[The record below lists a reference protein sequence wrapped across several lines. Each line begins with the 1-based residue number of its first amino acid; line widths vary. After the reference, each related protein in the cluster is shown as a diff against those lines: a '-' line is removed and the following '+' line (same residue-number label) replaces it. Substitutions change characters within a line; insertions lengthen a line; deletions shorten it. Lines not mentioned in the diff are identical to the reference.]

1 MKRREFIAAI
11 GAAAVWPLDATAQQT
26 DTDAAAFPNR
36 AIKIVVPFPAGGP
49 SDVLARMIGQ
59 RMAEDWGQPVL
70 IENRVGAN
78 TIIGAQ
84 AVQKAPPDGYTLL
97 MAIDSTLTMNQY
109 LYRNLPYDP
118 FNDFVPI
125 TLVAKTMMFMFVNAA
140 SDIVSL
146 KDLIAKAKAQPGK
159 LNFGAGTI
167 TSKLMGHLMNKALGI
182 DTVLI
187 SYNGSAEV
195 TQGLLTRSVDFT
207 YDGPSAAMSLI
218 QGGQFRILAK
228 FDNRPFPRLQTSRH
242 FRQLQISLILMNLQF
257 GSALSP
263 QKVPRMPS
271 LISCSAKWQKSLR
284 NLLSRAKP
292 MPPGCSR
299 SRRQARNLPHSFGR
313 KLNGGVRSRS
323 NPVSNTTDQSAGL
336 TAPG

>member
-1 MKRREFIAAI
+1 MRRRKFITLLS
-11 GAAAVWPLDATAQQT
+11 GAAAVLSQSWPLPARAQQS
-26 DTDAAAFPNR
+26 DEDVGAFPNR
-36 AIKIVVPFPAGGP
+36 TIKIVVPFPAGGP

-59 RMAEDWGQPVL
+59 RMSEDWGQAVL

-84 AVQKAPPDGYTLL
+84 AVQKASADGYTML

-125 TLVAKTMMFMFVNAA
+125 TLVAKTMMFMFVNAT
-140 SDIVSL
+140 SDIMSVKGL
-146 KDLIAKAKAQPGK
+146 VAKAKAQPAK

-195 TQGLLTRSVDFT
+195 TQALLTRSVDFT

-218 QGGQFRILAK
+218 QGGQFRVLAK
-228 FDNRPFPRLQTSRH
+228 FDNRPFPPAPEVPTLQD
-242 FRQLQISLILMNLQF
+242 
-257 GSALSP
+257 A
-263 QKVPRMPS
+263 
-271 LISCSAKWQKSLR
+271 
-284 NLLSRAKP
+284 
-292 MPPGCSR
+292 
-299 SRRQARNLPHSFGR
+299 
-313 KLNGGVRSRS
+313 
-323 NPVSNTTDQSAGL
+323 AGL
-336 TAPG
+336 PNLDELTVWLGLVAPKGTPMAIVNKLQREVTKILADPTIKGKADAAGLFTVTTTPEEFAAFIRKEAERWAPVAKESGIKYD